1 MRIDEV
7 IKPTWHDPVRTSNT
21 AALGDYNAPG
31 DGFLGKGSFAK
42 AVIDPEDPHMI
53 LRKEFRFTHDEDN
66 GFLHWAKAI
75 SEEFDSNPFLPR
87 IYDIETEVDEPK
99 LTPNPKGLSPF
110 WSQAPQWSGQ
120 RARHTY
126 KIERLFPGQ
135 SLTKKQIIALFEANF
150 DEYEDFITGWYTRAG
165 ETTPTDWNALI
176 KSISVDDLWDD
187 SVRYMRHLIVR
198 NETAKIKS
206 PELIKANEIIKKAA
220 SERIGRET
228 NMSDI
233 YQHNVMVRLYPLHL
247 VITDPI
253 A

>member
-21 AALGDYNAPG
+21 TALGNSG
-31 DGFLGKGSFAK
+31 DGFLGSGSFAK
-42 AVIDPEDPHMI
+42 AVIDPADPHMI

-87 IYDIETEVDEPK
+87 IYDIETEVDEPEQSM
-99 LTPNPKGLSPF
+99 TPTPKGIQNPF
-110 WSQAPQWSGQ
+110 WSQAPDRSGQ

-126 KIERLFPGQ
+126 RIERLFPGE

-150 DEYEDFITGWYTRAG
+150 DEYGDFITGWYTRAG

-187 SVRYMRHLIVR
+187 SVRYMRNLIVR
-198 NETAKIKS
+198 NETSKIKS
-206 PELIKANEIIKKAA
+206 DELIKANEIIKKAA
-220 SERIGRET
+220 SKRIGRET
-228 NMSDI
+228 SITDI